1 MRASPTESG
10 PGLRLFLR
18 LCDMEHLFENMAGVC
33 PHCQTY
39 AAMEPERRTEIYPK
53 HADLGRV

>member
-1 MRASPTESG
+1 
-10 PGLRLFLR
+10 
-18 LCDMEHLFENMAGVC
+18 MEHLFENMAGVC